1 MNHLP
6 IYSDIENAE
15 KLLRKNS
22 IKTPLLESS
31 LLNEALGGRIL
42 IKPECLQRTGSFKFR
57 GAFNKISNI
66 EQNKLKNGVVAYS
79 SGNHAQGVAH
89 AAQLFGISATI
100 IMPNTAPA
108 VKKQKTKEYGATVI
122 EYDIQS
128 ESREKLGQA
137 ISEETGAILIKP
149 YDDPYVIAGQGTVGI
164 EICRDLNVIA
174 VKPDQLLS
182 PCGGG
187 GLIAGI
193 SLATH
198 QHFPDCKIF
207 SCEPEGFDDTLRS
220 LESGVRV
227 SNDPGNSSICDAIIT
242 PTPGELTYQIN
253 EKHLSRGICVTDE
266 QVLNAMKVAF
276 EHFNIV
282 VEPGGAVALAAVISS
297 NVDVTNKTT
306 IVICSGGNVD
316 SSLFAR
322 CLTRDITFK
331 HVT

>member
-6 IYSDIENAE
+6 NYADIEKAE
-15 KLLRKNS
+15 RLLSINS
-22 IKTPLLESS
+22 IKTPLLESP

-66 EQNKLKNGVVAYS
+66 ERSNLKNGVVAYS

-89 AAQLFGISATI
+89 AAQLFDIPATI
-100 IMPNTAPA
+100 IMPSAAPA
-108 VKKQKTKEYGATVI
+108 IKKQKTKEYGATVI
-122 EYDIQS
+122 EYDIQT
-128 ESREKLGQA
+128 ESREKLGVA
-137 ISEETGAILIKP
+137 ISEETGAVLVRP
-149 YDDPYVIAGQGTVGI
+149 YDDPYVIAGQGTAGI
-164 EICRDLNVIA
+164 EICQDLNDLK

-198 QHFPDCKIF
+198 HYFPNCKIYP
-207 SCEPEGFDDTLRS
+207 CEPEGFDDTLRS
-220 LESGVRV
+220 LESGARV
-227 SNDPGNSSICDAIIT
+227 SNNPGKSSICDAIIT
-242 PTPGELTYQIN
+242 PTPGELTFQIN
-253 EKHLSRGICVTDE
+253 KQHLSHGICVTDE

-276 EHFNIV
+276 EHLNIV
-282 VEPGGAVALAAVISS
+282 VEPGGAVALAAVIS
-297 NVDVTNKTT
+297 NHIDVTDKTT

-316 SSLFAR
+316 SSLFAK
-322 CLTRDITFK
+322 CLTRDITLK
-331 HVT
+331 QVT